1 MGASSRRCSLNWDR
15 CSCANIG
22 RSELRHPGG
31 NITSP
36 HRLTYCPE
44 CLKKQQ
50 EIDRLQEENARLK
63 ARLRYQERTAREG
76 CFGSSTPSAK
86 VPVKANTAG
95 RGIDTAP
102 GGARPGHKGHGR
114 KAGTPEQ
121 ADRVITL
128 PNLEACPDC
137 GGSLQNKGCCH
148 RTVREVQPLQPQRL
162 HYQWE
167 ERYCP
172 RCRRTVQPRPPGVL
186 KRNLLGN
193 ALLAHAAVQ
202 HYVFGV
208 TLGQLQVQ
216 LGVGSG
222 TLHGALHQMAGLFEP
237 ACEQLVRDYRLA
249 PVKHADETGW
259 RTNGCNGYA
268 WLFCSEKISLFRF
281 RQTRS
286 GQIARDVLGNQPL
299 SGVLVVD
306 RYRGYNGAPCA
317 LQYCYAHLLR
327 AVQDLEKEF
336 PDEVEVMVFV
346 SLLAPLLAQA
356 MGLRGLE
363 LTPQG
368 FHARASQIKAQI
380 IDWNNNAASHPGVQ
394 QIQNI
399 FRENPD
405 QLYHWAEDPAV
416 PADNNRAERDLR
428 PLVIARKISFGSQS
442 ENGARTR
449 EVLMSVLHTLRKRG
463 GNVTTRFQR
472 SLDAL
477 ALDNTLSPYHTL
489 FTIDSS

>member
-1 MGASSRRCSLNWDR
+1 MGGSWKRCLLNWDR
-15 CSCANIG
+15 CSCVNTG
-22 RSELRHPGG
+22 RSEVLHPGG
-31 NITSP
+31 STTSL

-44 CLKKQQ
+44 CLQKQQ
-50 EIDRLQEENARLK
+50 QIDRLQEENARLK

-76 CFGSSTPSAK
+76 FFGSSTPSAK
-86 VPVKANTAG
+86 VPVKANTSG
-95 RGIDTAP
+95 RGLDRTP
-102 GGARPGHKGHGR
+102 GGARPGHQGHGR
-114 KAGTPEQ
+114 KAGAPEQ
-121 ADRVITL
+121 ADHVIAL
-128 PNLEACPDC
+128 PSLEACPDC
-137 GGSLQNKGCCH
+137 GGSLQNKGYRH
-148 RTVREVQPLQPQRL
+148 RTVREVQPLQPQRV

-222 TLHGALHQMAGLFEP
+222 TLHGALHQIAALLEP
-237 ACEQLVRDYRLA
+237 ACEQLVQDYRLA

-286 GQIARDVLGNQPL
+286 GQIARDVLGEQPL

-306 RYRGYNGAPCA
+306 RYGGYNGAPCA
-317 LQYCYAHLLR
+317 VQYCYAHLLR
-327 AVQDLEKEF
+327 AVQDLDKEF
-336 PDEVEVMVFV
+336 PGDVEVMLFV
-346 SLLAPLLAQA
+346 SLLAPLLAEA
-356 MGLRGLE
+356 MGLRGLKLE
-363 LTPQG
+363 PEE
-368 FHARASQIKAQI
+368 FRARAGELKARI
-380 IDWNNNAASHPGVQ
+380 IDWNANVASHPGVQ

-399 FRENPD
+399 FRENPNR
-405 QLYHWAEDPAV
+405 LYHWAEDAAV
-416 PADNNRAERDLR
+416 PADNNRAERELR

-449 EVLMSVLHTLRKRG
+449 EVLMSVLHSLRKAG
-463 GNVTTRFQR
+463 GNVTARFQR

-477 ALDNTLSPYHTL
+477 ASDSNLSPYQTL

>member
-1 MGASSRRCSLNWDR
+1 MGASSKRCSLNWDP
-15 CSCANIG
+15 CSCANTG
-22 RSELRHPGG
+22 RSERRHPGD
-31 NITSP
+31 NPTSL
-36 HRLTYCPE
+36 HRLSYCPG

-50 EIDRLQEENARLK
+50 EIDRLQEENVRLK
-63 ARLRYQERTAREG
+63 ARLRHQERTAREG
-76 CFGSSTPSAK
+76 FFGSSTPSAK
-86 VPVKANTAG
+86 VPLKANTSG
-95 RGIDTAP
+95 RGLDTTP
-102 GGARPGHKGHGR
+102 GGARPGHQGYGR

-121 ADRVITL
+121 ADRVVALPTL
-128 PNLEACPDC
+128 DTCPDC
-137 GGSLQNKGCCH
+137 GGSLQHKGGRH

-193 ALLAHAAVQ
+193 ALLAHVAVQ

-208 TLGQLQVQ
+208 TLGQLQNQV
-216 LGVGSG
+216 GVGSG
-222 TLHGALHQMAGLFEP
+222 TLHGALHQIAELFEP
-237 ACEQLVRDYRLA
+237 ACEQLVEAYRLA

-268 WLFCSEKISLFRF
+268 WLFCSEEISLFRF

-286 GQIARDVLGNQPL
+286 GQVARDVLGDQPL

-306 RYRGYNGAPCA
+306 RYGGYNSAPCA

-327 AVQDLEKEF
+327 AVQDLEKDF
-336 PDEVEVMVFV
+336 PGEVEVMVFV

-356 MGLRGLE
+356 MSLRGLK
-363 LTPQG
+363 LAPQE
-368 FHARASQIKAQI
+368 FRARASELKARI
-380 IDWNNNAASHPGVQ
+380 INWNDNAASHPGVQ

-399 FRENPD
+399 FRENPE
-405 QLYHWAEDPAV
+405 QLYHWADDPAV
-416 PADNNRAERDLR
+416 PADNNRAERELR

-442 ENGARTR
+442 EQGARTR
-449 EVLMSVLHTLRKRG
+449 EVLMSVLHTLRKAG

-477 ALDNTLSPYHTL
+477 ASGSTPSPYQAL

>member
-1 MGASSRRCSLNWDR
+1 MGANWKRCSLNWDR
-15 CSCANIG
+15 CSCANTG
-22 RSELRHPGG
+22 RSELLHPGG
-31 NITSP
+31 SATSL

-76 CFGSSTPSAK
+76 FFGSSTPSAK

-95 RGIDTAP
+95 RGFDTAP

-114 KAGTPEQ
+114 KAGAPEQ
-121 ADRVITL
+121 ADRVIALPTL
-128 PNLEACPDC
+128 DACPGC
-137 GGSLQNKGCCH
+137 GGFLQNKGCRQ

-162 HYQWE
+162 HYHWE

-222 TLHGALHQMAGLFEP
+222 TLHGALHQMAELFEP
-237 ACEQLVRDYRLA
+237 ACEQLVQDYRLA

-286 GQIARDVLGNQPL
+286 GQIARDVMGDQPL
-299 SGVLVVD
+299 RGVLVVD
-306 RYRGYNGAPCA
+306 RYGGYNGAPCA

-336 PDEVEVMVFV
+336 PGEVEVMVFV
-346 SLLAPLLAQA
+346 SFLAPLLAQA
-356 MGLRGLE
+356 MGLRSLE
-363 LTPQG
+363 LTPQE
-368 FHARASQIKAQI
+368 FRAQASELKARI
-380 IDWNNNAASHPGVQ
+380 IDWNDNVASHPGVQ

-399 FRENPD
+399 FREHPD
-405 QLYHWAEDPAV
+405 QLYHWADDPAV
-416 PADNNRAERDLR
+416 PADNNRAERELR

-449 EVLMSVLHTLRKRG
+449 EVLMSVLHTLRKGG

-477 ALDNTLSPYHTL
+477 ASDSTLSPYHTL

>member
-1 MGASSRRCSLNWDR
+1 M
-15 CSCANIG
+15 
-22 RSELRHPGG
+22 
-31 NITSP
+31 
-36 HRLTYCPE
+36 
-44 CLKKQQ
+44 KKQQ

-63 ARLRYQERTAREG
+63 ARLRYQERTAREVF
-76 CFGSSTPSAK
+76 FGSSTPSAK
-86 VPVKANTAG
+86 VPIKTNTAG
-95 RGIDTAP
+95 RGVDTAP
-102 GGARPGHKGHGR
+102 GGARPGHKGYGR

-121 ADRVITL
+121 ADRVIALPTL
-128 PNLEACPDC
+128 DACPDC
-137 GGSLQNKGCCH
+137 GGSLQCKGSGH
-148 RTVREVQPLQPQRL
+148 RTVLDVQPLQRQRF
-162 HYQWE
+162 HYHWE
-167 ERYCP
+167 EKYCA
-172 RCRRTVQPRPPGVL
+172 RCRRTVRPRAPGVI

-193 ALLAHAAVQ
+193 ALLAHLAVQ

-216 LGVGSG
+216 LGVGNG
-222 TLHGALHQMAGLFEP
+222 TLHGALHQMAELLEP
-237 ACEQLVRDYRLA
+237 ACQELLLDYRLA

-286 GQIARDVLGNQPL
+286 GQIARDVLGDQPL
-299 SGVLVVD
+299 TGVLVVD
-306 RYRGYNGAPCA
+306 RYTGYNGAPCP

-336 PDEVEVMVFV
+336 PDELEVMIFV
-346 SLLAPLLAQA
+346 SFLAPLLAQA
-356 MGLRGLE
+356 MGLRALE
-363 LTPQG
+363 LSPEE
-368 FHARASQIKAQI
+368 FRNRASEIKARI
-380 IDWNNNAASHPGVQ
+380 IDWNDNVASHPGVQ

-399 FRENPD
+399 FREHPD
-405 QLYHWAEDPAV
+405 QLYHWADDPAV
-416 PADNNRAERDLR
+416 PADNNRAERELR

-449 EVLMSVLHTLRKRG
+449 EVLMTVLHTLRKRG
-463 GNVTTRFQR
+463 GNVTSRFQR

-477 ALDNTLSPYHTL
+477 ASDSTLTPYHTL